1 MSTKKAQEKWVV
13 PVYNGIHYTNYLI
26 SSNGRLVSKSKYSKS
41 NQKIKLEFGEYTEVK
56 PLKCKLGYLTFN
68 IYQTSDKRNLM
79 YHHRLMWESFV
90 CPITKGMVI
99 DHINTEKDD
108 NRLSNLQMI
117 TYSENYR
124 KGMTIDKQIK
134 AKKKK

>member
-26 SSNGRLVSKSKYSKS
+26 CSDGRLVSKSKFTKG
-41 NQKIKLEFGEYTEVK
+41 NQKIKLEFGEYHQIN
-56 PLKCKLGYLTFN
+56 PLNCKLGYLTFN
-68 IYQTSDKRNLM
+68 LYQTSDKRNLM

-99 DHINTEKDD
+99 DHINADKKD

-117 TYSENYR
+117 THGENLK
-124 KGMTIDKQIK
+124 KGHTIDKQIQ
-134 AKKKK
+134 KKRK